1 MYHIIMSTNI
11 EIIVIEQFEQNYV
24 NIYKKVDD
32 VGKIY
37 TIGYEGKTVDEFLR
51 VLEKAKI
58 SIVIDVRENPNSR
71 KKGFSKKILSETL
84 NNNGIQY
91 RHIAELGTPKKIR
104 IEYQNSGNID
114 RLLNEYRNYLAEN
127 PEHIRTLMDAI
138 GDKSACLLCLEKL
151 PTQCH
156 RLVISEYLYLNQGMA
171 INHL

>member
-91 RHIAELGTPKKIR
+91 RH
-104 IEYQNSGNID
+104 
-114 RLLNEYRNYLAEN
+114 
-127 PEHIRTLMDAI
+127 
-138 GDKSACLLCLEKL
+138 
-151 PTQCH
+151 
-156 RLVISEYLYLNQGMA
+156 
-171 INHL
+171 